1 MFLCRTHLCA
11 IEGYSN
17 IAYQITQELFLSD
30 SRPFALS
37 LACLETI
44 CAYDVVI
51 INGGFNDVAFDL
63 FKTKIESF
71 LSREEKESKAL

>member
-30 SRPFALS
+30 PRPLALS
-37 LACLETI
+37 LARLETI

-51 INGGFNDVAFDL
+51 INRRIHHSAHNKRHQNVEHRMLFD
-63 FKTKIESF
+63 KH
-71 LSREEKESKAL
+71 RG